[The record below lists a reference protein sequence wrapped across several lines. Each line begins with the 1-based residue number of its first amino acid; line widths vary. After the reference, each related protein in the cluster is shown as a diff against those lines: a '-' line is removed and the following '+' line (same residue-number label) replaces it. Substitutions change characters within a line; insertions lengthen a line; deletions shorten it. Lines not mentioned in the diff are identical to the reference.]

1 MVALI
6 EPIGPIAPV
15 PFGLMP
21 FEGLINSQNGL
32 SPVFDFSNYLGGKA
46 NSGKYCLLVKAKKGL
61 IRLRVDEIISLDSST
76 YPNESNIPWAND
88 EIEAMLKDFSDASK
102 SAHDINASL
111 KLAPAGSRS
120 LLIIQ
125 ADEQIFAFDIQ
136 GVSFIEHHKNTKP
149 LNPKDTI
156 HRIVTLQ
163 DGSLV
168 SGISLGKWLGS
179 EENNIGNELWSIG
192 RKTNDAVNV
201 ITAPQI
207 LGVEAIELSLFYKI
221 QSNHG
226 NDIWINHPK
235 YGAIKVLNIEHFDST
250 GVNHISQEL
259 ESLIG
264 NIPANCVPEKI
275 TKTTIHNA
283 GLGLNFEKFGL
294 VLPIELVEAVNNKVS
309 NKSARSKPFK
319 HSLPAFDLAKIP
331 GIETTQQNQD
341 ERRSITIRQPNQKN
355 ISFLAPEIYEPSSES
370 LWEPLPSLPK
380 ALSKMVSAVR
390 VQNDYCELLLN
401 PQTVSSSPPAEIQK
415 IAKKAFCGWISHT

>member
-15 PFGLMP
+15 PFSLMP
-21 FEGLINSQNGL
+21 FEGLINSRNGL
-32 SPVFDFSNYLGGKA
+32 SPVFDFSNYLGGKT

-61 IRLRVDEIISLDSST
+61 IRLRVDEIISLDSSA

-88 EIEAMLKDFSDASK
+88 EIEVMLKDFSDASK
-102 SAHDINASL
+102 NAHDLNSSL
-111 KLAPAGSRS
+111 KLAPIGSRS

-149 LNPKDTI
+149 LNPKDTL
-156 HRIVTLQ
+156 HRIITLQ

-168 SGISLGKWLGS
+168 SGISLSKWLGPY
-179 EENNIGNELWSIG
+179 ENNLEAELWSIG
-192 RKTNDAVNV
+192 RKTSGAVNV

-221 QSNHG
+221 QNNHS

-235 YGAIKVLNIEHFDST
+235 FGAIKVLNIEHFDST

-264 NIPANCVPEKI
+264 NIPAKPVLEKTI
-275 TKTTIHNA
+275 KTTINSA
-283 GLGLNFEKFGL
+283 GLGMNFKKFGL
-294 VLPIELVEAVNNKVS
+294 VLPIELVEAVNNRIS
-309 NKSARSKPFK
+309 NKSARNKPFK
-319 HSLPAFDLAKIP
+319 HSLPAFDLTKIP
-331 GIETTQQNQD
+331 GLETLEQNQD
-341 ERRSITIRQPNQKN
+341 ERRSITIRQPNKKN
-355 ISFLAPEIYEPSSES
+355 ISFLAPEIYEPSSEGA
-370 LWEPLPSLPK
+370 WEPLPSLPK
-380 ALSKMVSAVR
+380 SLSKMVSAVR

-401 PQTVSSSPPAEIQK
+401 PQTVSSSPSAEIQK
-415 IAKKAFCGWISHT
+415 IANKAFCGWINHF